1 MPSGE
6 GANRGQVLAVR
17 GSVVDGYF
25 PDLLPRI
32 NNELRAGTDG
42 QVIIEVANH
51 LDPQVVRGVALTP
64 TRGLARGSDMVDT
77 GHPLLAPVGDR
88 LLGRVVDVFGQAID
102 GKQELTGG
110 QWRPLRRPPVPLAEQ
125 GTTAEVFLTGIKAM
139 DLLAPIER
147 GGKVGLFGG
156 AGVGKTVLITE
167 LIRNVVGR
175 HRGVTIF
182 CGIGER
188 SREAEEMYREVQDAG
203 LLDNTV
209 LVFGQMNEPPGSR
222 FRVGHTA
229 LTIAEYFRDAESMA
243 AENASRL
250 ASMQAAE
257 QNIQDHLGVLGQRYH
272 RRRQQAITEELQDI
286 VSGFETL
293 AKPDRL
299 ARKQGWV
306 TT

>member
-229 LTIAEYFRDAESMA
+229 LTIAGTSATPSRWPPRTPAGWRPCRPPSRTSRSPGRARSAIHTGA
-243 AENASRL
+243 ARWRSRN
-250 ASMQAAE
+250 SRTSCR
-257 QNIQDHLGVLGQRYH
+257 GS
-272 RRRQQAITEELQDI
+272 RRSPSPPAGPEAGMGI
-286 VSGFETL
+286 
-293 AKPDRL
+293 K
-299 ARKQGWV
+299 
-306 TT
+306 